1 MSEDSLLRAV
11 SRLAR
16 YNRGANARLYAAC
29 ADLSDAERRQPRKAF
44 FTSIHGTLN
53 HIMVGDRIWLSRF
66 RGAAMPSTNLDA
78 ILFDAF
84 DALRVERQLLDD
96 DIVAFADAVTPGF
109 LNGMLHYVSNAGVAS
124 ADPAAVLIL
133 HFFNHQTHHRGQ
145 VHDMLTQTGIP
156 TPVLDMHVILRDDP
170 LPPPLALT

>member
-1 MSEDSLLRAV
+1 MSENSLLAAAQRF
-11 SRLAR
+11 AR

-29 ADLSDAERRQPRKAF
+29 AQLSDEERRKPRQAF
-44 FTSIHGTLN
+44 FKSIHGTLN

-66 RGAAMPSTNLDA
+66 RGTAMPSTDLGA
-78 ILFDAF
+78 ILFEDFA
-84 DALRVERQLLDD
+84 DLHAARQALDE
-96 DIVAFADAVTPGF
+96 DIVVFADTLTPTF
-109 LNGMLHYVSNAGVAS
+109 LDGTIRYVSNAGVAS

-156 TPVLDMHVILRDDP
+156 TPVLDMHVVLRE
-170 LPPPLALT
+170 AR